1 MNPKV
6 IGALGGIIILGLIMI
21 RIFIVVG
28 HDPVEVQPVSLSV
41 VEARIGEAKAQG
53 TPAVLYLY
61 ASWCNSC
68 VASITNLNKVAHR
81 WGEEVQF
88 VVVSVDED
96 PLALEELL
104 NQTGAAFDPLNA
116 AAAPKEKIKAMVTA
130 LGATYPDVIPYGV
143 VFDRTGAPT
152 REWSG
157 QRSMMAWEGSIEEV
171 L

>member
-6 IGALGGIIILGLIMI
+6 IGALSAIIIVGLVVI
-21 RIFIVVG
+21 RIFVGSG
-28 HDPVEVQPVSLSV
+28 HDPVEVQSVSLSV
-41 VEARIGEAKAQG
+41 VEARIGEARTQG
-53 TPAVLYLY
+53 SPALLYLY
-61 ASWCNSC
+61 SSSDEACKE
-68 VASITNLNKVAHR
+68 TMRKLNQVAHR

-96 PLALEELL
+96 PLELEALLTE
-104 NQTGAAFDPLNA
+104 TGAAFEPLNA
-116 AAAPKEKIKAMVTA
+116 AAATKEKIKEMVTA

-143 VFDRTGAPT
+143 VFDRTGAAT

-157 QRSMMAWEGSIEEV
+157 QRSLMAWEGSIEEV